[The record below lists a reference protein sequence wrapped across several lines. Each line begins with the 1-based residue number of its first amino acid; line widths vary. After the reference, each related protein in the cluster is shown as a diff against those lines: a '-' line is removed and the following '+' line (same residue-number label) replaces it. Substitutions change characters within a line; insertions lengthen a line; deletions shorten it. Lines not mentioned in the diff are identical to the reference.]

1 MLSTSRRAGAR
12 RGTRVGAIVAA
23 AAVVVT
29 LVPALLLSSPS
40 NAASTRAAASLPAA
54 DSSVFTATGT
64 RPQASL
70 NGHSRRVNPS
80 AYKAFTLN
88 SSALTG
94 RLATA
99 PDEKAKGAAPAT
111 LQLPAPNGDLV
122 TFDVVESSIME
133 SGLAAAHPEI
143 KTYAGRSQ
151 DGKATVRFD
160 VTPMGFHAFV
170 RGARGGDAWFI
181 DPAYNGDDSL
191 YLSYMGDDLAAPE
204 RGLVEPELP
213 EIADLAQDGGQDA
226 GEGPGD
232 AVKLRTYRLA
242 LTTDPSY
249 ATYFGTANVLAEK
262 VTLVNRVNEVYND
275 DLAIR
280 LVLINDTDKLN
291 LDTAAKATGTNGPCG
306 GAACF
311 TTGQLASCG
320 GGSLSANRIALGQLI
335 GADNYDIGHLG
346 LGVNGGGVAS
356 AGRRRQQQGERLHR
370 SPPTGGRL
378 LRRRLRGSRDGPPV
392 RRRRTPSTA
401 PSSTARAATARRPPR
416 SSRAPATSV
425 MAYAGICQQD
435 NLQPHSDPYF
445 SQRSQTNITAYV
457 TSALTAVNEVQ
468 TVSLY
473 SWDGADAITLTF
485 MGQTTAPIP
494 AGSTTAQIDTAL
506 ESLPAIGTNGVAVNG
521 YGSNAAGLP
530 NGIQVTFNG
539 STPTSPCRP
548 RG

>member
-12 RGTRVGAIVAA
+12 RGMRVGAVVAS

-40 NAASTRAAASLPAA
+40 NASSTRAAASPAAA
-54 DSSVFTATGT
+54 DSSLFTATGT

-70 NGHSRRVNPS
+70 NGHNRRVSPS

-88 SSALTG
+88 SSALAG
-94 RLATA
+94 RLAAA
-99 PDEKAKGAAPAT
+99 PDESAKGAAPAT

-143 KTYAGRSQ
+143 RTYAGRSQ

-213 EIADLAQDGGQDA
+213 EIDDLAKGGGQDA

-262 VTLVNRVNEVYND
+262 VTLVNRINEVYND

-280 LVLINDTDKLN
+280 MVLINNTEELN

-306 GAACF
+306 GAAASRPD
-311 TTGQLASCG
+311 QLASCG
-320 GGSLSANRIALGQLI
+320 AGSLLDRNRHRARPAHRRRELRHRPPRPRCQRRRRRRPRRR
-335 GADNYDIGHLG
+335 
-346 LGVNGGGVAS
+346 
-356 AGRRRQQQGERLHR
+356 RRRQQGARLHR

-378 LRRRLRGSRDGPPV
+378 LRHRLRGSRDGPPV

-401 PSSTARAATARRPPR
+401 PSATARAATARPGASVEPG
-416 SSRAPATSV
+416 SGSSV

-435 NLQPHSDPYF
+435 NLQPHTDPYF
-445 SQRSQTNITAYV
+445 CQRSQT
-457 TSALTAVNEVQ
+457 TSR
-468 TVSLY
+468 
-473 SWDGADAITLTF
+473 
-485 MGQTTAPIP
+485 
-494 AGSTTAQIDTAL
+494 
-506 ESLPAIGTNGVAVNG
+506 
-521 YGSNAAGLP
+521 
-530 NGIQVTFNG
+530 
-539 STPTSPCRP
+539 PTSPP
-548 RG
+548 R

>member
-12 RGTRVGAIVAA
+12 RGTRVGAIVAS

-40 NAASTRAAASLPAA
+40 TAASPRAAASSPVAG
-54 DSSVFTATGT
+54 SSVFTPSST

-70 NGHSRRVNPS
+70 NGHVRRVNPS
-80 AYKAFTLN
+80 AYKSFTLD
-88 SSALTG
+88 SSALAG
-94 RLATA
+94 RLAAA
-99 PDEKAKGAAPAT
+99 PDEAAKNAAPAT

-122 TFDVVESSIME
+122 TFNVVESSVME
-133 SGLAAAHPEI
+133 AGLAAAHPEI
-143 KTYAGRSQ
+143 KTYAGRSA
-151 DGKATVRFD
+151 DGRATVRLD

-191 YLSYMGDDLAAPE
+191 YLSYLGDDLSAPE

-213 EIADLAQDGGQDA
+213 EAAELVEGGQDA

-249 ATYFGTANVLAEK
+249 ATYFGTGNVLAEK

-280 LVLINDTDKLN
+280 LVLIDDTDKLN

-306 GAACF
+306 GGRPASRPPSWPAAQAAASTPTGSCSASSSAP
-311 TTGQLASCG
+311 TTTTSATSAWASTAAAWP
-320 GGSLSANRIALGQLI
+320 SR
-335 GADNYDIGHLG
+335 
-346 LGVNGGGVAS
+346 AS
-356 AGRRRQQQGERLHR
+356 A
-370 SPPTGGRL
+370 PTT
-378 LRRRLRGSRDGPPV
+378 
-392 RRRRTPSTA
+392 RRTAA
-401 PSSTARAATARRPPR
+401 PVSLDPEGDFYAIDYVAHEMGHQFGGPHTFNGTQLNCSGGNRSAAASVEPG
-416 SSRAPATSV
+416 SGSSV

-445 SQRSQTNITAYV
+445 SQRSQTNITTYV
-457 TSALTAVNEVQ
+457 TAALAAVNEVQ
-468 TVSLY
+468 TVGLY

-485 MGQTTAPIP
+485 KGQTTSPVP
-494 AGSTTAQIDTAL
+494 AGSTL
-506 ESLPAIGTNGVAVNG
+506 RRSMP
-521 YGSNAAGLP
+521 P
-530 NGIQVTFNG
+530 WRR
-539 STPTSPCRP
+539 CR
-548 RG
+548 